1 LFSEHSFLCCLRRDG
16 RFRLP
21 KSRFTKC
28 LAWLALFAVRHLL
41 PRPEASSLKASRAM
55 ARGWESKSV
64 EYQMESSQ
72 SGHAAP
78 SKRQLT
84 PEMAEVVRKKESLL
98 LARTHLLEQ
107 LRAAQNPRHRAMMEK
122 ALSDLEKLLGNSAAR
137 AKSA

>member
-1 LFSEHSFLCCLRRDG
+1 
-16 RFRLP
+16 
-21 KSRFTKC
+21 
-28 LAWLALFAVRHLL
+28 
-41 PRPEASSLKASRAM
+41 M

-72 SGHAAP
+72 SGPAAP

-98 LARTHLLEQ
+98 LARTHLLQQ
-107 LRAAQNPRHRAMMEK
+107 LQAAQNPRHREMMEK